1 LYDIGKAQFDSIE
14 TDVAAITIELAKI
27 TEEERKKNLE
37 FSRLFMKDL
46 EYIVTALKS
55 QNKYTLIEAN
65 KMIKKHD
72 VWKAANMADFK
83 V

>member
-1 LYDIGKAQFDSIE
+1 MYDIGKAQFDSIE